1 MLEGHKQDPLVL
13 LSTTSM
19 GICGKGAAVRG
30 RGLLDSHYHLSSHV
44 CKKKETA

>member
-19 GICGKGAAVRG
+19 GISGRVLPFGAEDYLTRIII
-30 RGLLDSHYHLSSHV
+30 
-44 CKKKETA
+44 